1 MAGSSWINHV
11 KKYAKQ
17 NKMEFGEALKKAA
30 PSYKALSKKV
40 RGGSKMNKPKM
51 NKAKTMKNKHKK

>member
-17 NKMEFGEALKKAA
+17 NKIEYGEALKKAA
-30 PSYKALSKKV
+30 PSYKAQSKKIK
-40 RGGSKMNKPKM
+40 GGSKMKKSKM